1 MDKLYQRGL
10 SQIFLSITLAA
21 FKKYG
26 INNEYLHLDSTSI
39 SVGGDYAICE
49 SQEEEDLGRK
59 AIKIVQGYSRDRRPD
74 LKQFF
79 KKNKQ
84 TFYQAKIVLEKNAS
98 EIENQE
104 KRAGRFILAT
114 NILDNLSASEI
125 IKAYKGQQAS
135 ERGFAFIKDPL
146 FFADSVFH
154 QKPERVETL
163 GMLMA
168 LSLLVYTLG
177 QRQLRL
183 SLKENNTGIKNPLG
197 KLTDRLTLRWI
208 FQCFQG
214 IHLVSLNGVKQ
225 IVNLTDSRL
234 ETLNNFSKY
243 CQKY

>member
-1 MDKLYQRGL
+1 ML
-10 SQIFLSITLAA
+10 QIIKA
-21 FKKYG
+21 
-26 INNEYLHLDSTSI
+26 DSTS
-39 SVGGDYAICE
+39 
-49 SQEEEDLGRK
+49 
-59 AIKIVQGYSRDRRPD
+59 
-74 LKQFF
+74 F
-79 KKNKQ
+79 K
-84 TFYQAKIVLEKNAS
+84 
-98 EIENQE
+98 
-104 KRAGRFILAT
+104 
-114 NILDNLSASEI
+114 
-125 IKAYKGQQAS
+125 
-135 ERGFAFIKDPL
+135 RGFAFIKDPL